1 MKYVDDCP
9 FIWTR
14 IFLCLI
20 LELEGS
26 RGNNDVFSLVKEN
39 YDIYVF
45 EMMLNINYCVITSI
59 YISQKLYVR

>member
-20 LELEGS
+20 LELES
-26 RGNNDVFSLVKEN
+26 SLGNNDVFSLVIETM
-39 YDIYVF
+39 IY
-45 EMMLNINYCVITSI
+45 MYL
-59 YISQKLYVR
+59 K